1 MSRFLSPA
9 CSPASFIEQ
18 GNEKKRRK
26 ALLETLQGKVRRLQ
40 PGPLVVAVSGGLDS
54 VTLLHLLCHT
64 AEPRKNPLYPCYI
77 YHGIRKE
84 HPEAEA
90 LPKYCETLGL
100 TLRCFRIQ
108 DGWLTQQAAQR
119 GMSLEDLART
129 HRYQRLKHYLGRL
142 SASAWPGC
150 LVLAHHADDQAENLL
165 MGLQRGAGLAALAGM
180 REWQN
185 TASSQKTAQMQ
196 KIRHIQI
203 WRPLLDWEQRDLQHW
218 AQIHNLPH
226 WEDCSNFEPN
236 AMRNF
241 YRWQVLPQIKRLMPG
256 LVHGLRRTQRQLM
269 MHEDALEV
277 QRSELRAGLVPA
289 QKNRTRS
296 IVWNGALHQLPYPAQ
311 IELIFLLFDEL
322 YRKERRQNYL
332 ARNRSHNNRLP
343 MDFCIELLRQSQNH
357 RDHKKK
363 GYFQMR
369 AHGYLWQIERNR
381 ICASFECP

>member
-1 MSRFLSPA
+1 MAQSR
-9 CSPASFIEQ
+9 Q
-18 GNEKKRRK
+18 Q
-26 ALLETLQGKVRRLQ
+26 ALLETLQGKVHRLQ

-77 YHGIRKE
+77 YHGIRKQ

-129 HRYQRLKHYLGRL
+129 HRYQRLKHYLRQL
-142 SASAWPGC
+142 SAHRPAWPGC

-180 REWQN
+180 REWQWFRAKGP
-185 TASSQKTAQMQ
+185 TSQKVSEQ
-196 KIRHIQI
+196 KVAKTGQQAKIGHIQI

-241 YRWQVLPQIKRLMPG
+241 YRWQVLPQLKRLMPG

-289 QKNRTRS
+289 QKNRTIS
-296 IVWNGALHQLPYPAQ
+296 IAWNGALHQLPYPAQ
-311 IELIFLLFDEL
+311 IELIFLLFDDL
-322 YRKERRQNYL
+322 YRKENYL

-357 RDHKKK
+357 RDHKRK